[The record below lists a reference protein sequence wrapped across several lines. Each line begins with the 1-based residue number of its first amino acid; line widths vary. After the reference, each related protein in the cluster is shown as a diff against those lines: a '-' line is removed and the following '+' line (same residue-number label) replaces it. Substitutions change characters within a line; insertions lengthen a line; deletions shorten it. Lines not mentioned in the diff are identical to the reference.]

1 MSIQIVPVAPGHVAE
16 LGRICFEAFGALQD
30 RHGVERDFDSVET
43 ATMLVGMFASR
54 ADFAG
59 FAAVEDRK
67 VVGSNFLGFSDPVAG
82 VGPITIRPEA
92 QSTGVGRLLMIAVM
106 DEARRRGVHQVR
118 LQQESINTVSLSLY
132 TKLGFDWRESCAL
145 MKLAPAA
152 ADHPLVRPATLDD
165 LPEID
170 RVSTKHYH
178 ATRKN
183 EAAWMLKAG
192 MPGFV
197 IRNPGGRV
205 SGYYLP
211 GFIGHGFAETA
222 DMLAALMLHAARHS
236 PAPFLRALVPLG
248 EAELHRA
255 LLRGGCRTVK
265 LFNYMTTGAYERP
278 RSAWVPSI
286 GM

>member
-1 MSIQIVPVAPGHVAE
+1 MTIQIIPVEPGHVAE

-43 ATMLVGMFASR
+43 ATMLIGMFASR

-59 FAAVEDRK
+59 FAAIKGRTL
-67 VVGSNFLGFSDPVAG
+67 VGSNFLGFSDPVAG
-82 VGPITIRPEA
+82 VGPITIRPET
-92 QSTGVGRLLMIAVM
+92 QSAGVGRALMIAVM

-118 LQQESINTVSLSLY
+118 LQQEAINTVSLSLY

-145 MKLAPAA
+145 MRLAPAE
-152 ADHPLVRPATLDD
+152 ADHPLVRPATADD

-170 RVSTKHYH
+170 RVSIRHYH
-178 ATRKN
+178 ASRKN
-183 EAAWMLKAG
+183 EVAWMLKAG

-197 IRNPGGRV
+197 FRDPGGQV

-211 GFIGHGFAETA
+211 GFIGHGFAESA
-222 DMLAALMLHAARHS
+222 DGLAALMLHAARYA
-236 PAPFLRALVPLG
+236 PPPFLRALVPLG
-248 EAELHRA
+248 EVALHRA
-255 LLRGGCRTVK
+255 LLKGGCRTIK